1 VRIQEQAAEEEY
13 EAYRELWNAEAEH
26 YDEIADKRNS
36 QLEELQEIQAQQA
49 EDAAALIV
57 DTGAGMLENM
67 HDLDDYVEDMI
78 KRWAI
83 QLLKAFALQTLT
95 DAFTGGLG
103 GKLLGAS
110 GGGKFLK

>member
-1 VRIQEQAAEEEY
+1 MENLAETM
-13 EAYRELWNAEAEH
+13 
-26 YDEIADKRNS
+26 
-36 QLEELQEIQAQQA
+36 
-49 EDAAALIV
+49 V
-57 DTGAGMLENM
+57 DTGEGMLENM

-78 KRWAI
+78 KRWAA